1 MIGEE
6 NDQPDRI
13 RSCGAKLLALEKL
26 QAWLTAFEQAMNYDP
41 QENTDTIIRHFRD
54 EVAQLETR
62 VIELEGRNQR
72 ILASL
77 VKMLSL
83 GGSPTDTPE
92 IPRRR

>member
-1 MIGEE
+1 MTRQIETAVAE
-6 NDQPDRI
+6 RNSSRWQ
-13 RSCGAKLLALEKL
+13 KL
-26 QAWLTAFEQAMNYDP
+26 QAWLTAFEHAMNYDP
-41 QENTDTIIRHFRD
+41 QENTDTTIRHFRD
-54 EVAQLETR
+54 EAAQLETR

-83 GGSPTDTPE
+83 GGSLTDTPE